1 MHRLR
6 FQEGRES
13 RPDVQIWE
21 SVFRQ
26 YLRTMGLGEDNYR
39 VHMEKNTMTQEMRD
53 REGDLKA
60 SKVRYIC

>member
-1 MHRLR
+1 M
-6 FQEGRES
+6 
-13 RPDVQIWE
+13 
-21 SVFRQ
+21 
-26 YLRTMGLGEDNYR
+26 RTMGLDEVTYR